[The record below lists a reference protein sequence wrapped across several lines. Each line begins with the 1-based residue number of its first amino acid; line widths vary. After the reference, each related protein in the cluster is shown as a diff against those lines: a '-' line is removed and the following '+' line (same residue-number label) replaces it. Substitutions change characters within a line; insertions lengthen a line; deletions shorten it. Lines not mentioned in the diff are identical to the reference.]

1 MQNRSMSWIAP
12 MAVGAFAMYLL
23 DPDRGARR
31 RALIR
36 DKAVWA
42 SRKTRDGA
50 AALGCDLQNRA
61 TGLVAEMRGMLHR
74 EAVDDRRLE
83 ARVRTEL
90 GRVSSHPGALAV
102 FASGGHITLSGP
114 ILANEH
120 DLVCRAVSS
129 VRGVT
134 SVSDVLDVHDEP
146 GSIPALQ
153 GEGSIRPGQRWMI
166 GGWSP
171 TAQLVAALAGAG
183 AIAYGAKR
191 TGTYRNAG
199 V

>member
-1 MQNRSMSWIAP
+1 MQNRSISWIAP
-12 MAVGAFAMYLL
+12 LAVGAFAMYLL

-61 TGLVAEMRGMLHR
+61 TGLVAEMRGMFDR
-74 EAVDDRRLE
+74 SAVDDRKLE
-83 ARVRTEL
+83 ARVRAEL
-90 GRVSSHPGALAV
+90 GRVSSHPGAITV
-102 FASGGHITLSGP
+102 FASDGHVTLSGP
-114 ILANEH
+114 ILAGEH
-120 DLVCRAVSS
+120 DLVTRAVSS

-134 SVSDVLDVHDEP
+134 HVADVLDVHAEP

-153 GEGSIRPGQRWMI
+153 GEGSVRPGQRWVA

-171 TAQLVAALAGAG
+171 TARFVAALAGAG

-191 TGTYRNAG
+191 TGANRDAS